1 MATKCEQAQAG
12 KSLRSGIQ
20 QVVSLA
26 GAAYGAYWYHDR
38 KKKRKEDP
46 KWYGY
51 AWAFLTLG
59 GLAGAVAS
67 LGTDL
72 PFVGEDVDCNL
83 IPETTAMM
91 KMGSASKPNEL
102 KPGTAQPS
110 LPNTDTPRIMAPMPD
125 AAPANA

>member
-1 MATKCEQAQAG
+1 MPTKCEQAQSG

-20 QVVSLA
+20 QAVSLA

-51 AWAFLTLG
+51 AWAFVTLG

-72 PFVGEDVDCNL
+72 PFVGDDVDCNL

-91 KMGSASKPNEL
+91 NMGTKPKALPQGTPAPSIPNDNTL
-102 KPGTAQPS
+102 K
-110 LPNTDTPRIMAPMPD
+110 IMAPMPEGT
-125 AAPANA
+125 PPNA